1 MGAIRSPRSWDLP
14 EATGEGGGYSQMRLP
29 GLRDWCRDLPHL
41 FYRGW
46 GSWGTGISA
55 LQEWAKRPRSR
66 SRFVLSHG
74 SASENLI
81 CWGEQPLPLILL
93 SDIYEISLKSR
104 ERGLQQPPSAK
115 REQS

>member
-1 MGAIRSPRSWDLP
+1 MGAIRSPQIWDLP
-14 EATGEGGGYSQMRLP
+14 EATGEGGGYPQCVSLVFRTGVRFCP
-29 GLRDWCRDLPHL
+29 ISSYHR
-41 FYRGW
+41 W
-46 GSWGTGISA
+46 GSWGISITA
-55 LQEWAKRPRSR
+55 LQEWVKRPRSR

-104 ERGLQQPPSAK
+104 ERGLQQPPSTK